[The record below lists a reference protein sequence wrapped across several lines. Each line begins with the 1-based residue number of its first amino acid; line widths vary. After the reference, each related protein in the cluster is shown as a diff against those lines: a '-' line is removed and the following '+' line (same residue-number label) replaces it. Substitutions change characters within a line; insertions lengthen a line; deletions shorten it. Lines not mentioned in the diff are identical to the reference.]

1 MSCNG
6 VDCWNYL
13 AGALRETI
21 ESISVER
28 RVGKLCYNLNHTPI
42 LLSLVLKAS
51 PNTTV
56 ETTLLRRGRTASPS
70 NATRFQVLLNVAV
83 KGPRHRNC
91 IYSREVLIHSN
102 PFGRPAFSRIHNGSL
117 SLEEGRCAYIG
128 SFRIVGLQKLMGI
141 DIHFVSS
148 QTIARALHVF
158 PNGYKTLPYLEMD
171 NFRTPH

>member
-42 LLSLVLKAS
+42 LLSLVLQAY

-83 KGPRHRNC
+83 KGPRH
-91 IYSREVLIHSN
+91 
-102 PFGRPAFSRIHNGSL
+102 
-117 SLEEGRCAYIG
+117 
-128 SFRIVGLQKLMGI
+128 
-141 DIHFVSS
+141 
-148 QTIARALHVF
+148 
-158 PNGYKTLPYLEMD
+158 
-171 NFRTPH
+171 